1 LNVIVCNIGSTS
13 FKFQLLDM
21 TDEHVVARV
30 HIERVGSENALAKFY
45 RGMDDLV
52 EEEEKP
58 ILNQRSAVQLG
69 LDFLKSEIIDDLS
82 EIDAAGFKA
91 VQAGDEN
98 GSVLLT
104 EKVIRAM
111 EEFSELAPAHNPA
124 YVEAIKMFG
133 ELMPDKPLV
142 GVFEPG
148 FHVNKPEYAQVYGS
162 PFEWYE
168 KYGVRRY
175 GYHGASL
182 RYVTWETVKRLNL
195 DPKNH
200 KIIACHLGGSSSV
213 CAFKNGVS
221 IDTSLG
227 FTPQSGLIQ
236 STRTGDIDVF
246 VVPYIMK
253 KTGKSMDE
261 VYGELGKNGGLKGI
275 SGTSGDMR
283 DVINAINNGSR
294 RAKLAREK
302 YIYDIKFY
310 MGAFILLLGG
320 LDAVCFTGGTGQKD
334 VDLRCEVLSSLEF
347 LGFRLDD
354 QANNEHRE
362 RIDSK
367 GSKIAALVLETNEEI
382 IVARETVKVV
392 KEQRVH

>member
-30 HIERVGSENALAKFY
+30 HIERVGSENAHAKFY

-52 EEEEKP
+52 AEEEKP
-58 ILNQRSAVQLG
+58 ILNQRSAVQRG

-104 EKVIRAM
+104 ERVIRAM
-111 EEFSELAPAHNPA
+111 EEFSDLAPAHNPA

-133 ELMPDKPLV
+133 ELMPDKALV

-148 FHVNKPEYAQVYGS
+148 FHVNKPEYAQVYGA

-175 GYHGASL
+175 GYHGASF

-195 DPKNH
+195 DPENH

-246 VVPYIMK
+246 VIPYIMK

-261 VYGELGKNGGLKGI
+261 VYRELGKNGGLKGI

-283 DVINAINNGSR
+283 DVIDAINDGSR

-310 MGAFILLLGG
+310 MGAFIVLLGG
-320 LDAVCFTGGTGQKD
+320 LDAICFTGGTGQKD
-334 VDLRCEVLSSLEF
+334 ADLRCEVLSSLEF

-362 RIDSK
+362 RIDGK